1 MIILPWRNYPLINLT
16 PKQIVEELDRYIIGQ
31 KEAKRSVAIAVR
43 NRWRRQQLS
52 GDLKNEV
59 APKNIIMIGPTG
71 VGKTEIA
78 RRLAHLVKAPFLKV
92 EATKYTE
99 VGYHGRDVESMI
111 RDLVEIGVNMVKQE
125 QTQKVQEAASAEAEE
140 KLLDLL
146 LPLPPI
152 PQGSGSETDNEQ
164 YEEEKKRR
172 AKSRDRMRHKL
183 RAGEL
188 EDSTVEIHVEEKSG
202 PVMEIFTSGNNPEQ
216 MGMDIQNIFEKMVP
230 GRNQLKKMTVKQAR
244 TILIQQQSEKLIDR
258 EKVSTEALA
267 RVENTGMVFIDE
279 IDKIAGNNAGKNPDV
294 SRAGV
299 QRDLL
304 PIVEGS
310 TVVTR
315 YGVVKTDHILFI
327 AAGAFSFSKPSDLI
341 PELQGRFPI
350 RVELQSLSQQDL
362 LKILTEPRNALLKQY
377 TALLN
382 TENISISFSDDAI
395 SEIAKICEKVN
406 KNTQNIGARRLHTI
420 METLL
425 EEISFSAP
433 DLKTKQVVI
442 DKQIVCER
450 LDKIV
455 QDEDLSRYI
464 L

>member
-1 MIILPWRNYPLINLT
+1 MINLT
-16 PKQIVEELDRYIIGQ
+16 PRQIVEELDRYIIGQ

-52 GDLKNEV
+52 GELRNEV

-111 RDLVEIGVNMVKQE
+111 RDLVEISVNMVKQE
-125 QTQKVQEAASAEAEE
+125 QTKQVQDAASLEAEE

-152 PQGSGSETDNEQ
+152 PHSSGGEAEDIQ

-172 AKSRDRMRHKL
+172 AKSRDRMRQKL

-188 EDSTVEIHVEEKSG
+188 EKSTVEINVEEKSNG
-202 PVMEIFTSGNNPEQ
+202 PVMEIFTGGNPEQ

-230 GRNQLKKMTVKQAR
+230 GRSQLKKMSVEDAR
-244 TILIQQQSEKLIDR
+244 KILVQQQSEKLIDR
-258 EKVSTEALA
+258 EKVSTEALS
-267 RVENTGMVFIDE
+267 RVQDTGIVFIDE
-279 IDKIAGNNAGKNPDV
+279 IDKIAGGGAGKSPDV

-315 YGVVKTDHILFI
+315 YGIVKTDHILFI

-377 TALLN
+377 SALLN
-382 TENISISFSDDAI
+382 TENINIHFTDDATV
-395 SEIAKICEKVN
+395 EIAKICEKVN

-433 DLKTKQVVI
+433 DFKEKKVTI
-442 DKQIVCER
+442 DKETVCEK
-450 LDKIV
+450 LNKIV